1 MRLLT
6 QIQFYQDSWLK
17 LVDAIASLI
26 DRNSDFV
33 FDALDGKVNVTHV
46 NGLKSPGANI
56 NYRAEP
62 VAFFFVLFGIAI
74 EALVTRGRSDSS
86 SPESQTLSILAAL
99 KKILRPS
106 VSGSA
111 IFRDVVFS
119 ETIELFDRL
128 ALTEG
133 LGVQTVVVD
142 IARNLCL
149 MHPTAND
156 EEQTGDHLSED
167 IEQLFQLTRIIVL
180 VLASLLPNLAER
192 NSSSRSVLAD
202 DAVYLIQGSLEAL
215 VDASGIFPSIIKTD
229 LHACILHIFATILG
243 TGACQALVVPQALPI
258 FKRFIQT
265 LVPPR
270 PSSTITKQ
278 LLGCLRRFLS
288 ILNHAQRRESEAS
301 LPCAK
306 NTLLASTILLTTSS
320 RALPPNDL
328 LVIETLDSMLDCLQD
343 VGLAKVAANC
353 LRSLLLTSSK
363 SSTDEAVARYLFP
376 RLVTFVSD
384 NSQGDP
390 ENVRSLVAHTLV
402 SLATTFAT
410 DFSQMAAV
418 SSIIIPML
426 LYRASADPNAIY
438 HETAAHLLKLAG
450 ADQVAFRS
458 VVAKMAPG
466 QRTFME
472 TVIREGGLAGSKH
485 AGEEEKGELGEPT
498 IALKFN
504 FGSR

>member
-1 MRLLT
+1 M
-6 QIQFYQDSWLK
+6 
-17 LVDAIASLI
+17 DAIASLI
-26 DRNSDFV
+26 DQDSEFV
-33 FDALDGKVNVTHV
+33 FNALDGKVSLTHV

-62 VAFFFVLFGIAI
+62 VAFFFVLFGIAV
-74 EALVTRGRSDSS
+74 EALVTRGGNDSA
-86 SPESQTLSILAAL
+86 SPEAQTLSILSAL

-106 VSGSA
+106 VSGNA

-133 LGVQTVVVD
+133 LSVQTIVVD

-149 MHPTAND
+149 MHPTASD
-156 EEQTGDHLSED
+156 EQEAGDHLSED

-192 NSSSRSVLAD
+192 SSASRLLLTE
-202 DAVYLIQGSLEAL
+202 DAVHLVQGSLEAL

-243 TGACQALVVPQALPI
+243 TGPCQALVVPQALPI
-258 FKRFIQT
+258 FKRFIVT
-265 LVPPR
+265 LVPSK
-270 PSSTITKQ
+270 PSSTATKQ
-278 LLGCLRRFLS
+278 LLGCLRQFLS
-288 ILNHAQRRESEAS
+288 ILRHAQRRESEAS

-320 RALPPNDL
+320 RALPPNDPL
-328 LVIETLDSMLDCLQD
+328 IIQGLDSMLDCLQD

-353 LRSLLLTSSK
+353 LRSLLLVAPK
-363 SSTDEAVARYLFP
+363 SPTDEAVSRYLFP
-376 RLVTFVSD
+376 RLVIFVSD
-384 NSQGDP
+384 QSQGDP
-390 ENVRSLVAHTLV
+390 ENVRSLVAHTLISFAT
-402 SLATTFAT
+402 SLAA
-410 DFSQMAAV
+410 DFTRIMAV
-418 SSIIIPML
+418 SSVLIPMML
-426 LYRASADPNAIY
+426 TRASAKGQLVY
-438 HETAAHLLKLAG
+438 KETATRLLELAG
-450 ADQVAFRS
+450 VEQTAFRS
-458 VVAKMAPG
+458 VVVKMTPE

-472 TVIREGGLAGSKH
+472 NVIREGGLGGRKDE
-485 AGEEEKGELGEPT
+485 GQDEREEIEPS

-504 FGSR
+504 FGSK

>member
-1 MRLLT
+1 M
-6 QIQFYQDSWLK
+6 
-17 LVDAIASLI
+17 DAIASLI
-26 DRNSDFV
+26 DQDSGFV
-33 FDALDGKVNVTHV
+33 FDALDGKVSASHV

-74 EALVTRGRSDSS
+74 EALVTRGGSDLVR
-86 SPESQTLSILAAL
+86 PEAQTLSILSAL

-106 VSGSA
+106 VSGNA

-156 EEQTGDHLSED
+156 EEEAAAGDHLSED
-167 IEQLFQLTRIIVL
+167 IEQLFELTRIIVL

-192 NSSSRSVLAD
+192 SPSSRPLLAD
-202 DAVYLIQGSLEAL
+202 DAVFLIQGSLEAL

-229 LHACILHIFATILG
+229 LHACTLHIFATILG

-258 FKRFIQT
+258 FKRFVQT
-265 LVPPR
+265 LVPSKPA
-270 PSSTITKQ
+270 SSVTKQ

-288 ILNHAQRRESEAS
+288 ILDHAQRRESEAS

-320 RALPPNDL
+320 RALPPTDPL
-328 LVIETLDSMLDCLQD
+328 IIRGLESMLECLQD

-353 LRSLLLTSSK
+353 LRSILLTAPK
-363 SSTDEAVARYLFP
+363 SSTDEAIVRYLLP

-384 NSQGDP
+384 KSESDP

-402 SLATTFAT
+402 SFATTLRR
-410 DFSQMAAV
+410 DSSHMVAV
-418 SSIIIPML
+418 SSIVIPML
-426 LYRASADPNAIY
+426 LTRASADGKPIY
-438 HETAAHLLKLAG
+438 QETAARLLELAG

-458 VVAKMAPG
+458 VVAKMNPG
-466 QRTFME
+466 QKTFME
-472 TVIREGGLAGSKH
+472 SVIREGGIAGRKDV
-485 AGEEEKGELGEPT
+485 GQEEKEESGEPS

-504 FGSR
+504 FGSK